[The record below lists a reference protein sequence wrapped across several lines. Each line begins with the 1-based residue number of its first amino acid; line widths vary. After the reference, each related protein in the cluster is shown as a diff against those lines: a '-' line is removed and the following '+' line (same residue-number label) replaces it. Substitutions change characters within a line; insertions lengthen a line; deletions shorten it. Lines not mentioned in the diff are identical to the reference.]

1 MTENSSV
8 KDKDKKEELENIHE
22 NKEGTTLQET
32 IENRV
37 IDELDT
43 LQQKEM
49 DTSENK
55 NLIDD
60 EKKELDVSEVSIYR
74 PRIKKQ
80 TTGSQID
87 QIPPAMKGSAPKP
100 AEEFIPENKTDQN
113 DAVANIF
120 KTGESAESLLKDIEI
135 LVPRSPKFG
144 MSRNIEEHIRNE
156 TDIEK
161 EHLSDL
167 PNAENKI
174 PFLEHA
180 PNISF
185 ENSTLLQEITSE
197 TSTPV
202 AKENTEKVPTE
213 KTIKSSAITNEIEEE
228 NYAHAVDIKKD
239 VLEKIDPI
247 ECTITEGGLKRKP
260 SVIEKIRSLFQQE
273 EKEIERYDPL
283 IHGQI
288 SHFSGLEGYQEVERY
303 WINEPYTFVVILY
316 NAERNNHLY
325 YVVEPEMTDF
335 EKIFLTEIRD
345 RLRDVL
351 LVEKINEEGDKEK
364 ILDMKIAS
372 IIKDYS
378 IEVTP
383 TMMAKVSYYIKRDF
397 IWFNKI
403 DPLMHDDSIEDVS
416 GNGHD
421 LPIFLYHRKHTN
433 IATNIVFQEEE
444 LNSFIIQ
451 IAQRSGK
458 HISVAEPMI
467 DAAMPDGSRIQM
479 TLGTCVT
486 AHGSTFTIRKFSD
499 VPITPVDLIKWGTF
513 SAESMAYLWLCI
525 ENNKS
530 LIYAGG
536 TASGKTSSLNAVSL
550 FIPEKAKIITLEDT
564 RELKL
569 PHPNW
574 IPSVTRDSFTADERG
589 AVDMYDLLKAALR
602 QRPEYL
608 LVGEVRGKE
617 ALTLFQAMS
626 TGHTTFSTMHADSV
640 ASAIHRLENPPISVP
655 RTMIQAL
662 DIMSIQSQT
671 YTKGKRVR
679 RNIKLVEITDID
691 PNTRNIR
698 TNDIFVW
705 DSERDMFI
713 RTVESKAL
721 MDIRLRRGWTSS
733 KVDQELRNR
742 KRILEYMVKNNY
754 TNFKEISDTINS
766 YQSTPEKLLKKLNLE

>member
-1 MTENSSV
+1 MPGNSSV
-8 KDKDKKEELENIHE
+8 QEEDNKETLENID
-22 NKEGTTLQET
+22 NKEGVILQDGNT
-32 IENRV
+32 V
-37 IDELDT
+37 T
-43 LQQKEM
+43 
-49 DTSENK
+49 
-55 NLIDD
+55 
-60 EKKELDVSEVSIYR
+60 DVSEISIYH
-74 PRIKKQ
+74 PRIK
-80 TTGSQID
+80 TQI
-87 QIPPAMKGSAPKP
+87 IEAKINRVLPPTNGNASRITAQLTVEDKAG
-100 AEEFIPENKTDQN
+100 QN
-113 DAVANIF
+113 DALAHIF
-120 KTGESAESLLKDIEI
+120 EVGETAGPLLKDIEI

-144 MSRNIEEHIRNE
+144 VHRSIDTYAPEGADTHKKLN
-156 TDIEK
+156 
-161 EHLSDL
+161 SDL
-167 PNAENKI
+167 QKTENVNTFVNSEQK
-174 PFLEHA
+174 
-180 PNISF
+180 ISF
-185 ENSTLLQEITSE
+185 EDCKALEESTDVPGPLLL
-197 TSTPV
+197 
-202 AKENTEKVPTE
+202 K
-213 KTIKSSAITNEIEEE
+213 ITNEKTTVSKNNIRITAIANAHE
-228 NYAHAVDIKKD
+228 NVSNDAQVIDVENETTEITVASECRLSEDPLKK
-239 VLEKIDPI
+239 
-247 ECTITEGGLKRKP
+247 KP
-260 SVIEKIRSLFQQE
+260 SLLEMILNLFKKEEQEIEK
-273 EKEIERYDPL
+273 YDPD

-288 SHFSGLEGYQEVERY
+288 SHFTGLEGYEEVERY
-303 WINEPYTFVVILY
+303 WVSEPYTFVVILF

-325 YVVEPEMTDF
+325 YAVEPELTRF
-335 EKIFLTEIRD
+335 EKIFLTEIKD

-351 LVEKINEEGDKEK
+351 LVEKVNDNEDKEK
-364 ILDMKIAS
+364 ILETKIAS
-372 IIKDYS
+372 IIKDYA

-383 TMMAKVSYYIKRDF
+383 AMLAKISYYIKRDF

-403 DPLMHDDSIEDVS
+403 DPLMNDGSIEDVS

-421 LPIFLYHRKHTN
+421 LPIFLYHRKHMN
-433 IATNIVFQEEE
+433 IATNIVFHEEE

-451 IAQRSGK
+451 LAQRSGK

-671 YTKGKRVR
+671 YTRGKRVR

-705 DSERDMFI
+705 DSERDVFI
-713 RTVESKAL
+713 RTGESKAL

-733 KVDQELRNR
+733 KIDQELCNR
-742 KRILEYMVKNNY
+742 KKVLEHMLKNNY
-754 TNFKEISDTINS
+754 TDFKEISDTINA